1 MKQASQEV
9 IHALANSVRQ
19 HPVILEWLG
28 EWRMSELER
37 LPSVGPQSVTLAQG
51 RCQILSELYKLMNE
65 SPDLAAQ
72 SRRGS

>member
-1 MKQASQEV
+1 MKQATPEV
-9 IHALANSVRQ
+9 IHALASSVRQ

-37 LPSVGPQSVTLAQG
+37 LPSVGAQSVTLAQG
-51 RCQILSELYKLMNE
+51 RCQILSELYKLVNE

>member
-1 MKQASQEV
+1 MKQATPEL

-19 HPVILEWLG
+19 YPVILEWMG

-51 RCQILSELYKLMNE
+51 RCQILSELFKLMNE
-65 SPDLAAQ
+65 SPDLAAK